1 MKYPSDETN
10 INHQGIVQKSDNESV
25 TVLITSQSA
34 CSGCH
39 AEGSCN
45 MSGKEEKIVDI
56 KGFYNVNTGDN
67 VTVIMKQSMGFIALF
82 LGYILPLLVV
92 LIILIV
98 FASLGYSEL
107 VSGLL
112 AISSL
117 LPYYLILYFL
127 RKKINDKF
135 VFSLKI

>member
-127 RKKINDKF
+127 RNKINDKF